1 MLVLMREHAITIL
14 QTYTTK
20 ENEFIFPYS
29 FPYHL
34 IPNDLSMA
42 EWELNG
48 EIEIRDY
55 TLKLIVKYAIEN
67 FFPKSKVISQTEK
80 EIIFIDDLINYRKM
94 IKDLLYAQEEFD
106 KTKDEEKDLATY
118 VNQMSYIKDT
128 ELLLIEKAEKL
139 IELKE
144 IIDTKIIEYGNKIK
158 DKNNW

>member
-1 MLVLMREHAITIL
+1 MLMREQAITIL
-14 QTYTTK
+14 KNYTTN

-29 FPYHL
+29 FPFHL
-34 IPNDLSMA
+34 VPKDLGLA

-48 EIEIRDY
+48 EIEMRDY

-67 FFPKSKVISQTEK
+67 FFPKALVISQTDK
-80 EIIFIDDLINYRKM
+80 ETIFVDDLINYRKM

-106 KTKDEEKDLATY
+106 KTKDDEKDIATY
-118 VNQMSYIKDT
+118 VNEMNFIRDT